1 MNVPPTVAIGGS
13 DQTVK
18 GITGEFF
25 LNRDSF
31 QPVDPFRSKALFS
44 NGIDRRPIF
53 LL

>member
-1 MNVPPTVAIGGS
+1 MNVQVPRS

-44 NGIDRRPIF
+44 NGIDRRLIF